1 MRTPTLT
8 AVACATLLAGA
19 SAQEVSPQPP
29 ASTGRQPWVQPRT
42 PDGQPDI
49 GGFWRIVPFGTYS
62 LEDMSLQPLGG
73 GNFEARAPG
82 GSRVIDPPN
91 GRIPYQPWAAARAK
105 DVLDNHMDPKP
116 HQLDPQSRCWLQG
129 VPRAMA
135 NSETRFIQTAG
146 QLVTLHEYSHSYRVI
161 YLDDRP
167 RIPEQLRLFMGDS
180 RGRWEGHTLVID
192 TTNNNHIPWF
202 DLVGSFH
209 SDALRVTE
217 RLTRVDDETIEY
229 RVTID
234 DPKMYTRPWTIG
246 YTMTR
251 NTDPTWEQWEHACH
265 EGQRSLEHLLSRPT
279 R

>member
-1 MRTPTLT
+1 MRAPAFAAAACAVLVAGAGAQETPQPSG
-8 AVACATLLAGA
+8 AVAR
-19 SAQEVSPQPP
+19 PP
-29 ASTGRQPWVQPRT
+29 YVQPRT

-62 LEDMSLQPLGG
+62 LEDMRLQPLGAG
-73 GNFEARAPG
+73 DFDTKGPA
-82 GSRVIDPPN
+82 GSRIIDPPD
-91 GRIPYQPWAAARAK
+91 GRIPYQRWAAARAK
-105 DVLDNHMDPKP
+105 EILDNHLDPRP

-135 NSETRFIQTAG
+135 NSETQFIQTAG

-167 RIPEQLRLFMGDS
+167 RMPEPLKLFMGDS
-180 RGRWEGHTLVID
+180 RGRWDGDTLVID
-192 TTNNNHIPWF
+192 TTNNNDIPWF

-209 SDALRVTE
+209 SDALRVIE

-246 YTMTR
+246 YTMKR
-251 NTDPTWEQWEHACH
+251 NTDPAWEQWEHACH
-265 EGQRSLEHLLSRPT
+265 EGQRNLDTLLSRPA